1 MSLLL
6 AAAMMLSSPTV
17 LLPGGEDGMD
27 LELTCEV
34 GPLEREYGG
43 SAFDLFSCDDGK
55 SLVAVAQPGSKA
67 FPFYFIVSPH
77 GDQVR
82 LYGEGDGD
90 SKATQAAFMAH
101 NEFHPADVAALVRAT
116 RTKAEPAVSMARPRA
131 AE

>member
-1 MSLLL
+1 MSMLL

-17 LLPGGEDGMD
+17 LLPGGEDGVD

-43 SAFDLFSCDDGK
+43 SAFSLYSCDDGK
-55 SLVAVAQPGSKA
+55 SLVAVAKPGSKA

-77 GDQVR
+77 GDEVR

-90 SKATQAAFMAH
+90 SDASQAAFYDL
-101 NEFHPADVAALVRAT
+101 NQFHPADVAALVRAT
-116 RTKAEPAVSMARPRA
+116 KSKA
-131 AE
+131 